1 MAELEKEN
9 AYDANKR
16 TWKNTS
22 SMNSLMTRRKRLM
35 AAIRGEKVD
44 RPPVCFYE
52 LNGVDEVPDPQDP
65 LNVFGG
71 VRWPELIR
79 LTREHSDRIVMRTVR
94 ITDTTNPL
102 EELTSIKTWI
112 DESSGSRFERTTI
125 TFQRYQ
131 WTQLARRD
139 REIDTIWILEHF
151 MKNLD
156 DLKAWLTLPRPVVGQ
171 QVDTTSILDLEAEL
185 GETGIVMLD
194 TGDPLCDA
202 ASLFEMG
209 TYTILAY
216 TEQSLFHQLVKW
228 FSEGRVQH
236 TERVARALPGRL
248 WRIYGPE
255 YASAPFLP
263 PKLFHDYVVEYDRP
277 LIEAIQE
284 HGGYARLHSHGNL
297 KAILPEILSLRMDG
311 LDPLEP
317 PPQGDMSLAEIR
329 QLVGDDYALFG
340 NIEVSEIETLPE
352 DAFRQRIKE
361 ALRDGPDTNG
371 SHFILMPTACPLG
384 REISPTTLR
393 NYEIMIEMAKQLCE

>member
-1 MAELEKEN
+1 MADLEKGN
-9 AYDANKR
+9 AYEANKSTR
-16 TWKNTS
+16 KSTL
-22 SMNSLMTRRKRLM
+22 SMNKKMTRRQRLM
-35 AAIRGEKVD
+35 ATIRGEAVD

-52 LNGVDEVPDPQDP
+52 LNGIDELPNPQDP
-65 LNVFGG
+65 FNVFGG
-71 VRWPELIR
+71 VRWPELLR
-79 LTREHSDRIVMRTVR
+79 LTREHSDRIVMRTVQ

-102 EELTSIKTWI
+102 DELTSIESWI
-112 DESSGSRFERTTI
+112 DESSGSRFERRTI
-125 TFQRYQ
+125 TFHQHQ
-131 WTQLARRD
+131 WTQLTRRD
-139 REIDTIWILEHF
+139 REIDTVWILEHF
-151 MKNLD
+151 IKNLD
-156 DLKAWLTLPRPVVGQ
+156 DMKAWLTLPRPVIGA
-171 QVDTTSILDLEAEL
+171 QVDTTSILNLEAEL

-194 TGDPLCDA
+194 SGDPLCDA

-216 TEQSLFHQLVKW
+216 TEQSLFHQLLRW

-236 TERVARALPGRL
+236 TERVARALPGHL

-255 YASAPFLP
+255 YASVPFLP

-277 LIEAIQE
+277 IIKAIQA

-297 KAILPEILSLRMDG
+297 KAILPEILSLGVDG

-317 PPQGDMSLAEIR
+317 PSQGDMSLSEIR
-329 QLVGDDYALFG
+329 QQVGDGLALFG

-352 DAFRQRIKE
+352 KAFQRRIEE
-361 ALRDGPDTNG
+361 ALHDGPDTNG

-393 NYEIMIEMAKQLCE
+393 NYKIMIEMAEQLCE